1 MWPKKSG
8 FCWCCR
14 NFAQISGLL
23 RTKQNSNVLPAHNL
37 DGHQISRR
45 VYLSHK
51 VVLCGLVGQ
60 YMRIV
65 IFHLVTLARWVN
77 SYEFLAV
84 SEQIWTSSAL
94 ILELVAMKSGMQAT
108 YIIF

>member
-1 MWPKKSG
+1 MT
-8 FCWCCR
+8 
-14 NFAQISGLL
+14 
-23 RTKQNSNVLPAHNL
+23 TKQKGNALPANNL
-37 DGHQISRR
+37 DGHQISWSAC
-45 VYLSHK
+45 LGHK
-51 VVLCGLVGQ
+51 VVLRGLVGQ